1 MREQIEARA
10 TALAALTSDPL
21 TLGTPVNPQPKELSR
36 LKPENWRVYID
47 GNGAVWVIADRK
59 GSSANTLSTPVLEEL
74 GTILGAIEALSPK
87 AVVFRSAKK
96 SGFIMGAEIS
106 EFSSMVESTQVKAVL
121 ERGHS
126 LLDRI
131 EKLPAPTIAAI
142 HGFCLGGG
150 LELALA
156 CDYRIVTEDVR
167 LGFPEVQLGLHPGLG
182 GTWRTLR
189 TVDPDVG
196 VEMMLTGRAL
206 YARQAKKMRLVDVV
220 TQERHMASAI
230 EWAAKG
236 KLKTNHKLSTKGVAM
251 NIGPARTFI
260 AGQMEKQTNK
270 KAKREHYPAP
280 YAMIDL
286 WREHG
291 DDWKDMRRAE
301 TESFASLITG
311 ETSQNLVRVF
321 FLREGLKASAK
332 GKNAA
337 IKHVHV
343 IGAGVMGGDIA
354 AWSALSG
361 YQVTLQDMKPEFIAP
376 AMKRAQKLFSRK
388 LRRPGEA
395 RAAMDRLTPDIAGDG
410 IAKADLIIEAVTE
423 KPEIKQ
429 LVYSQCEARMKRTA
443 ILATNTSSIL
453 LESLAKGLK
462 APKRFCGIHFFNP
475 VAKMPLVELV
485 THDGLSK
492 QVLNRV
498 TAWITDIGKLPLQV
512 KSAPGFLVNRAL
524 TPYLMEAFIAYGEGI
539 KPEMIDAAAED
550 FGMPMGPI
558 ELADQVGLDVALH
571 VAKVMK
577 KDIGKGFPDTPKWFE
592 QKVESG
598 DIGRKSGKGIYNYD
612 ENGKPQKDA
621 LEQRPNIDLQ
631 DRLIL
636 PLINACVACLANG
649 VVATPEQTDGGVIF
663 GTGFA
668 PFRGGPM
675 HYIEKRGARDIYEA
689 LESLAAQHGPRFK
702 PDKGWKSLL

>member
-1 MREQIEARA
+1 MREPLETRA
-10 TALAALTSDPL
+10 IALEALTSDPL
-21 TLGTPVNPQPKELSR
+21 TIAAAAKSQPKELSS
-36 LKPENWRVYID
+36 LKLENWHAYLDSD
-47 GNGAVWVIADRK
+47 GCAWVIADRK
-59 GSSANTLSTPVLEEL
+59 GSSANTLSTPVLKEL
-74 GTILGAIEALSPK
+74 DVILGGLEAISPK
-87 AVVFRSAKK
+87 AVIFRSAKK

-106 EFSSMVESTQVKAVL
+106 EFTNMVESTAVKAVL
-121 ERGHS
+121 DRGLA

-142 HGFCLGGG
+142 HGYCLGGG

-156 CDYRIVTEDVR
+156 CNYRIITDDAR

-189 TVDPDVG
+189 MVDPDVG
-196 VEMMLTGRAL
+196 IEMMLTGRSL
-206 YARQAKKMRLVDVV
+206 YARQAKKMGLVDTV

-230 EWAAKG
+230 EWARKG
-236 KLKTNHKLSTKGVAM
+236 KLKTDHTLSTKGVAM
-251 NIGPARTFI
+251 NLGPARPLI
-260 AGQMEKQTNK
+260 AGQMEKQTAK
-270 KAKREHYPAP
+270 KARREHYPAP

-286 WREHG
+286 WRQHG
-291 DDWKDMRRAE
+291 GDWKEMRRAE
-301 TESFASLITG
+301 SESFARLITS

-321 FLREGLKASAK
+321 FLREELKAAAK
-332 GKNAA
+332 GKDAK

-361 YQVTLQDMKPEFIAP
+361 YRVTLQDMKPEFIAP
-376 AMKRAQKLFSRK
+376 AMKRAQKLFTRK
-388 LRRPGEA
+388 LRAPGEA
-395 RAAMDRLTPDIAGDG
+395 RAAMDRLIPDLAGDG

-429 LVYSQCEARMKRTA
+429 LVYSQCEARMKRSA
-443 ILATNTSSIL
+443 ILATNTSSLL
-453 LESLAKGLK
+453 LETLAAGLK

-485 THDGLSK
+485 SHEGLDK
-492 QVLNRV
+492 QTLNRA
-498 TAWITDIGKLPLQV
+498 TKWIAEIGKLPLQV

-524 TPYLMEAFIAYGEGI
+524 TPYLMEAFIAYGEGV
-539 KPEMIDAAAED
+539 KPEVIDAAAED

-558 ELADQVGLDVALH
+558 ELADRVGLDVALH
-571 VAKVMK
+571 AAASMK
-577 KDIGKGFPDTPKWFE
+577 KQIGGTFPQIPDWFKK
-592 QKVESG
+592 KVAAG
-598 DIGRKSGKGIYNYD
+598 DIGRKSGKGIYAYD
-612 ENGKPQKDA
+612 ENGKVQKEETDERA
-621 LEQRPNIDLQ
+621 DDGLQ

-636 PLINACVACLANG
+636 PMLNACVACLADG
-649 VVATPEQTDGGVIF
+649 IVESAELTDGGIIF

-675 HYIEKRGARDIYEA
+675 HYIEKRGANEIHSKLEA
-689 LESLAAQHGPRFK
+689 LAEQYGPRFK
-702 PDKGWKSLL
+702 PHKGWKTLL

>member
-1 MREQIEARA
+1 
-10 TALAALTSDPL
+10 
-21 TLGTPVNPQPKELSR
+21 
-36 LKPENWRVYID
+36 
-47 GNGAVWVIADRK
+47 
-59 GSSANTLSTPVLEEL
+59 
-74 GTILGAIEALSPK
+74 
-87 AVVFRSAKK
+87 
-96 SGFIMGAEIS
+96 
-106 EFSSMVESTQVKAVL
+106 
-121 ERGHS
+121 
-126 LLDRI
+126 
-131 EKLPAPTIAAI
+131 
-142 HGFCLGGG
+142 
-150 LELALA
+150 
-156 CDYRIVTEDVR
+156 
-167 LGFPEVQLGLHPGLG
+167 
-182 GTWRTLR
+182 
-189 TVDPDVG
+189 
-196 VEMMLTGRAL
+196 
-206 YARQAKKMRLVDVV
+206 
-220 TQERHMASAI
+220 
-230 EWAAKG
+230 
-236 KLKTNHKLSTKGVAM
+236 
-251 NIGPARTFI
+251 
-260 AGQMEKQTNK
+260 
-270 KAKREHYPAP
+270 
-280 YAMIDL
+280 
-286 WREHG
+286 
-291 DDWKDMRRAE
+291 
-301 TESFASLITG
+301 
-311 ETSQNLVRVF
+311 
-321 FLREGLKASAK
+321 
-332 GKNAA
+332 
-337 IKHVHV
+337 VHV

-498 TAWITDIGKLPLQV
+498 TAWIADIGKLPLQV

-577 KDIGKGFPDTPKWFE
+577 RDIGKGFPDIPKWFE

-612 ENGKPQKDA
+612 ENGKPQKDP
-621 LEQRPNIDLQ
+621 LDQRPDIDLQ

-649 VVATPEQTDGGVIF
+649 VVATSKQTDGGVIF